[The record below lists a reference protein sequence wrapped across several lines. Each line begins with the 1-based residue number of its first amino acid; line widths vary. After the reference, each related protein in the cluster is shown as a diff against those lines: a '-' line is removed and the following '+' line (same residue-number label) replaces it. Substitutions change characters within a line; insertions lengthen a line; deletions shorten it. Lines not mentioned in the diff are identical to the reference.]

1 MTAQHAGQFNP
12 AREWPNIL
20 GLAYQSYPR
29 HRADV
34 RLHVIKPVAS
44 ATEPLKAPLRATS
57 HVSGTFRIAS
67 TPDKPLI
74 ENKEVVL

>member
-20 GLAYQSYPR
+20 GLAYQPYPR

-34 RLHVIKPVAS
+34 RLRAVTPVAVS
-44 ATEPLKAPLRATS
+44 TQPVNAPLRAAS
-57 HVSGTFRIAS
+57 HVSGMHPVPSA
-67 TPDKPLI
+67 PDKPLI
-74 ENKEVVL
+74 ENKEVIL